1 MTSTLRTTAH
11 TITDA
16 VAAGQLASLTALTW
30 LADAMHRPLW
40 ERAELQRA
48 TDDTQRAAAQIAV
61 RISEPRDHHERAAVT
76 LRGVRGRGGSGAG
89 RTVHLMP
96 AR

>member
-40 ERAELQRA
+40 ERAKLQRA
-48 TDDTQRAAAQIAV
+48 TDDTQRAA
-61 RISEPRDHHERAAVT
+61 RRPRACDSHPTRRARAGWA
-76 LRGVRGRGGSGAG
+76 LAG
-89 RTVHLMP
+89 RYV
-96 AR
+96 